1 MAHKNC
7 LVKNLQAV
15 ETLGSTSTI
24 CSDKTGTLTQNRM
37 TVAHLWIN
45 SGQTI
50 DASDLEYG
58 HLVLPSTTS
67 PAPASTPPPRTS
79 SSSSSSEG
87 DMLVSGAYESA
98 SLVCCLC
105 SRAEFKPGQADVP
118 IGNRVTVGDASE
130 SAILKFMEA
139 LLAKECGDVTA
150 VRRRHPMVAEV
161 PFNSSNK
168 FHLTVHQVMGSLSSL
183 QHYYLLCL
191 KGAPERILE
200 RCTTYLTDEGVHSV
214 KEAAFQEAYQ
224 RAYQQLG
231 GFGERV
237 IGLAKFELPAANFP
251 PGYQFTV
258 EPTPNF
264 PMNGL
269 QFVGLISMVDPARPG
284 VEAAVEKCRS
294 AGIKVVMVTG
304 DHPLT
309 AKAIARNVN
318 IIHSNSTIYALNEV
332 EKWPNRGQSGSGKLN
347 SNAIVITGAE
357 IAELSEAALDRVIA
371 TFDEIV
377 FARTS
382 PQQKLKIVE
391 GFQRKGMSSS
401 QVTFELNS
409 PLFLQGR
416 WSP

>member
-1 MAHKNC
+1 MAYKNC

-45 SGQTI
+45 GGQTI
-50 DASDLEYG
+50 DAADLEYG
-58 HLVLPSTTS
+58 HLVLPSAASSTS
-67 PAPASTPPPRTS
+67 SSPGTS
-79 SSSSSSEG
+79 SSSEE
-87 DMLVSGAYESA
+87 LNNGAYEAA

-105 SRAEFKPGQADVP
+105 SRAEFKPGQAAVP

-139 LLAKECGDVTA
+139 LLAKECGDVAA
-150 VRRRHPMVAEV
+150 VRKRHPMVAEV

-168 FHLTVHQVMGSLSSL
+168 FHLTVHQVMGNSSSSP
-183 QHYYLLCL
+183 HNYLLCL

-200 RCTTYLTDEGVHSV
+200 RCTTYLTDEGVYSV
-214 KEAAFQEAYQ
+214 NDPAFQESYQ
-224 RAYQQLG
+224 KAYQQLG

-237 IGLAKFELPAANFP
+237 IGLAHLELPAANFP
-251 PGYQFTV
+251 LGYNFTV

-264 PMNGL
+264 PMSSL
-269 QFVGLISMVDPARPG
+269 RFAGLISMVDPARPG
-284 VEAAVEKCRS
+284 VEEAVEKCRL

-304 DHPLT
+304 DHPIT

-318 IIHSNSTIYALNEV
+318 IIHANSTIYALNE
-332 EKWPNRGQSGSGKLN
+332 EDKWPNRGQSESGKLN
-347 SNAIVITGAE
+347 SNAIVIIGAE
-357 IAELSEAALDRVIA
+357 IAELSEATLDRVIA

-391 GFQRKGMSSS
+391 GFQRKGVYLLSYA
-401 QVTFELNS
+401 
-409 PLFLQGR
+409 
-416 WSP
+416 